1 MSVFDINETTILEN
15 KFAQHLQYNSELKDL
30 YGEINTPFHFIFDM
44 FSIIPSEYFENKN
57 LKWLDA
63 GAGRGN
69 YSMCLFYLLFKGL
82 KNTIIDAKERKDH
95 IIKNMIYLIEY
106 NRDNIPTIKERFGK
120 DVNVIVGNYLDW
132 EPNIEFDFVIGNP
145 PYNCNGV
152 KKVPTKSN
160 VDKKQDGKTIWTE
173 FVKKNISILKNNGI
187 MNVLIPSIWMKPD
200 KAGMY
205 DILLKYQITKMH
217 TLNSSEVNK
226 IFNYHVQTPV
236 CYFLL
241 TKREN
246 KNKLELFDK
255 IHNNYFL
262 FSLCKDLPIPLNYS
276 SIVSKFLLLTNK
288 YGKLEVAKTN
298 MPPKNS
304 KISDV
309 YSDVYPFKNIHT
321 TIINKNKEPELQI
334 KYTNVELPYS
344 GKPKIVMAHK
354 MYGFP
359 YIDKHGTYGISSRD
373 NYVIINKSEKEL
385 LIISEFLSTTLV
397 LFLYETTRYR
407 MRYLEKYVFE
417 YIPDFSKIPDAVQM
431 FENNKI
437 DINKLLNINQ
447 IEKEYIERYHKIKY
461 NFFNNK

>member
-44 FSIIPSEYFENKN
+44 LSIIPSEYFENKN
-57 LKWLDA
+57 LRWLDA

-82 KNTIIDAKERKDH
+82 KNTIIDAKERKHH

-309 YSDVYPFKNIHT
+309 YSDAYPFKNIHT
-321 TIINKNKEPELQI
+321 TVINKNKEPELQI

-359 YIDKHGTYGISSRD
+359 YIDKDGIYGISSRD

-461 NFFNNK
+461 KFFNNK